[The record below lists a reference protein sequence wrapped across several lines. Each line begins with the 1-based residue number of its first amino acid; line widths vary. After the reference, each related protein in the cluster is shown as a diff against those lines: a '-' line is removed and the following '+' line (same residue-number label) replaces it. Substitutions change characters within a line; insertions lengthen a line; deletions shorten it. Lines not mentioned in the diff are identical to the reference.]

1 VRVKEVTAGSL
12 AEKSGLRAGDR
23 VVAVAGAPARSVGQV
38 IAAVRRQ
45 PEGTMLP
52 MKLLRGEETL
62 ELVVRFPAKP

>member
-1 VRVKEVTAGSL
+1 
-12 AEKSGLRAGDR
+12 

-45 PEGTMLP
+45 PDGTWLP
-52 MKLLRGEETL
+52 LKLLRGEETL